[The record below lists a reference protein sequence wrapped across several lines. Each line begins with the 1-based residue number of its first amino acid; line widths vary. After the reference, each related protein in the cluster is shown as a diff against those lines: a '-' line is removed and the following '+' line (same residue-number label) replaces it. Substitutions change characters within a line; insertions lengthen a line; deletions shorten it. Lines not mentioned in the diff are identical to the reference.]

1 MSALAF
7 SRDGRT
13 LAVAG
18 DEGTLQ
24 LWDVPSRRRIGS
36 TLVTPGDTVRALAFG
51 PGGGTLYA
59 AGDHAP
65 LQTYEI
71 TPDRATRTVC
81 RRVTTGLSKDDWDRY
96 VQDVPYR
103 RSCPRT

>member
-7 SRDGRT
+7 SPDGRT

-24 LWDVPSRRRIGS
+24 LWDVSSRRRIGS
-36 TLVTPGDTVRALAFG
+36 ALVTPGDTVRALAFG
-51 PGGGTLYA
+51 PDSGTLYA

-65 LQTYEI
+65 LQRYEI
-71 TPDRATRTVC
+71 TPDRAARTVC
-81 RRVTTGLSKDDWDRY
+81 RRVTTGLSREDWDRY
-96 VQDVPYR
+96 VQGVAYR
-103 RSCPRT
+103 RSCPSG